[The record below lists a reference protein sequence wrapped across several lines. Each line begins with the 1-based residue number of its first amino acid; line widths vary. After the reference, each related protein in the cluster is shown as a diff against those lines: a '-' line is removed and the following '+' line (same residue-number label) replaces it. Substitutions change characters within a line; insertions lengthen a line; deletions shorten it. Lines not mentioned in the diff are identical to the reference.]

1 MKINF
6 NYKHFGTP
14 NQGFLTVEEV
24 VEVLSRMG
32 YANLSIWVVRRYVS
46 QGLIDQPIHGVPV
59 FADRGTKYRAYYR
72 PQAVHEIAE
81 IRDMLSAGYKVS
93 GLMSQ
98 RVHMSRFKED
108 TVEDTNW
115 ILELVDEYVSK
126 ISSGVGDIEKLD
138 EEIIKLRKEMIKL
151 NEISKHDLK
160 LLRDCTFGNNP
171 KPGHK
176 KILKNYLDKK
186 FNKKGPMKT

>member
-1 MKINF
+1 MTINF
-6 NYKHFGTP
+6 NWKHFGTAK
-14 NQGFLTVEEV
+14 QGYLTVEEV
-24 VEVLSRMG
+24 AEVLSKMG
-32 YANLSIWVVRRYVS
+32 YSKVSIWVVRRYVS

-59 FADRGTKYRAYYR
+59 FADMGTKYRAYYK
-72 PQAVHEIAE
+72 PQVVHEIAE

-93 GLMSQ
+93 SLMSQ
-98 RVHMSRFKED
+98 REQMHRFKED

-126 ISSGVGDIEKLD
+126 ISSSIGDIDKLD
-138 EEIIKLRKEMIKL
+138 REIIKLRKEMIKL
-151 NEISKHDLK
+151 SEISKHDLK
-160 LLRDCTFGNNP
+160 LLRGYTFGNNP
-171 KPGHK
+171 KPGRK